1 MAENVRHGNY
11 SIPNDRDEWL
21 KEKKRETGLPES
33 HFVNKGLDFVIGM
46 EEINAIKLLITPLI
60 SFLLGTILFFFG
72 VFFSDAL
79 PIQVLIIVLI
89 SGMSMIILPLF
100 GLLKA
105 IKVWKKIKSIKTGM
119 NDKT

>member
-11 SIPNDRDEWL
+11 SIPNDRNEWL

-33 HFVNKGLDFVIGM
+33 HFVNKGLDLVIGT

-60 SFLLGTILFFFG
+60 SFLLGTILFVFG

-79 PIQVLIIVLI
+79 PIPVLIIVLI
-89 SGMSMIILPLF
+89 SGMTMIILPWF